1 MALYAIG
8 DLHLSLTADKS
19 MEVFG
24 PAWENYTERIRAS
37 LSQLTAE
44 DVLVLAGDTSWGMS
58 LEESV
63 EDFRFLE
70 QFPCKKY
77 LIKGNHDYWWATD
90 AKFPCKKYLVKGNH
104 DYWWSTVSK
113 MKNFFTEKGLTT
125 LDFLHNNCALY
136 GDYALCGTRGWFFE
150 EDQKPHN
157 AKVLNRE
164 LLRLETSLKA
174 AGEKPIFCFLHYPP
188 LYQGYQC
195 PEILSMLETY
205 KVELCCYGHL
215 HGPVIRRR
223 QEGKYGNTEFSLIS
237 GDYLGFVPKKICEK

>member
-1 MALYAIG
+1 MALYTIG
-8 DLHLSLTADKS
+8 DLHLSLGSDKP
-19 MEVFG
+19 MDVFG
-24 PAWENYTERIRAS
+24 EGWSNYVERIREGF
-37 LSQLTAE
+37 SQLENE
-44 DVLVLAGDTSWGMS
+44 DVTVLCGDLSWGMS
-58 LEESV
+58 LEESLP
-63 EDFRFLE
+63 DL
-70 QFPCKKY
+70 QFIHELPGKKI
-77 LIKGNHDYWWATD
+77 LMKGNHDYWWNTA
-90 AKFPCKKYLVKGNH
+90 AK
-104 DYWWSTVSK
+104 
-113 MKNFFTEKGLTT
+113 MQRFFDEHGLDS
-125 LDFLHNNCALY
+125 LQILHNNCAFY
-136 GDYALCGTRGWFFE
+136 GDVALCGTRGWFLE
-150 EDQKPHN
+150 EEQKPHN

-195 PEILSMLETY
+195 PEILSMLEAY

>member
-1 MALYAIG
+1 MYLEDAVD
-8 DLHLSLTADKS
+8 DLNSIAELNGTKIL
-19 MEVFG
+19 
-24 PAWENYTERIRAS
+24 IR
-37 LSQLTAE
+37 
-44 DVLVLAGDTSWGMS
+44 
-58 LEESV
+58 
-63 EDFRFLE
+63 
-70 QFPCKKY
+70 
-77 LIKGNHDYWWATD
+77 GNHDYWWTTA
-90 AKFPCKKYLVKGNH
+90 AKFRRFCEEKEVK
-104 DYWWSTVSK
+104 
-113 MKNFFTEKGLTT
+113 T
-125 LDFLHNNCALY
+125 LELLHNNCALY
-136 GDYALCGTRGWFFE
+136 GDYALCGTRGWFLE
-150 EDQKPHN
+150 EEQKPHN

-195 PEILSMLETY
+195 PEILSLLETY

>member
-8 DLHLSLTADKS
+8 DLHLSLAVNKS

-24 PAWENYTERIRAS
+24 PAWENYVSRIESS

-44 DVLVLAGDTSWGMS
+44 DVLILAGDASWGMS
-58 LEESV
+58 MAEAEA
-63 EDFRFLE
+63 DFRFLE
-70 QFPCKKY
+70 QFPCKKI
-77 LIKGNHDYWWATD
+77 L
-90 AKFPCKKYLVKGNH
+90 LKGNH

-113 MKNFFTEKGLTT
+113 MSAFFAEKGFTT
-125 LDFLHNNCALY
+125 FEFLHNNCQFY
-136 GDYALCGTRGWFFE
+136 GEHALCGTRGWFFE

-164 LLRLETSLKA
+164 VGRLETSLKA
-174 AGEKPIFCFLHYPP
+174 AEGKPIWCFLHYPP

-195 PEILSMLETY
+195 REILEMLEKY
-205 KVELCCYGHL
+205 SVEQCCYGHL

-223 QEGKYGNTEFSLIS
+223 IEGTRGNTAFSLIS
-237 GDYLGFVPKKICEK
+237 ADYLGFVPKKICD